1 MNQKNVEIEFSE
13 TNTTRLINEVQ
24 LERFPFELTL
34 IGISLFGIGLLLI
47 FSILFSLI
55 GIMLVFAGIKLLK
68 AAKRFREAEEQSSI
82 QEFVSGFNQLRGYF
96 RVFFW
101 FIVITTVLIGYVFY
115 QLYLHFWPV
124 FEMLKQSPMFS

>member
-1 MNQKNVEIEFSE
+1 MSQKNVEIEFSE